1 MCKLSKKLKVF
12 LTLLLIVFIEPAL
25 AQVSLTATGGTLTG
39 TYATLGAAFSAI
51 NAGTHQGAITINING
66 NTSEGATPATLNASG
81 SGSASYTSVTIRPTV
96 TATISG
102 TPPANRGVIEL
113 IGADN
118 VTIDGDI
125 IPGAPVN
132 RDLTIINANPHST
145 NNTAV
150 IRLVGSSTVGNCS
163 NNTIQNCVI
172 IGNFDATSLYTTSN
186 YHAGIYAANGST
198 TPTITNTSTSGIDY
212 DNLTI
217 HNNEIRKAYVGIAV
231 RSSSSTTGVNDN
243 LTITNNIIG
252 SNIPSEYVVF
262 RGIHLENI
270 NGGNISQNEIFN
282 IRLSASVGTS
292 NAGID
297 LFGTG
302 TNNVNITR
310 NKIWGVASPSSSG
323 WGAYGINATAGTNT
337 TIANNVIYDITTTHY
352 SPISQTFNAFGIR
365 LGGGTGYKVWYNS
378 VHIYGDY
385 SSGPTTTGSASAAL
399 CVTSTTVTGDIRNNI
414 FANKL
419 TASGSTGTKEHKAV
433 WFPTGFNFTTVTIN
447 HNSYNIPA
455 ATAGTEHFVGKVGTA
470 TGTGNSN
477 NLAQWQTTTGQDA
490 NSVPAANT
498 NAPFTADNDLTIPT
512 NTNTPI
518 ESGATPVAITIDHD
532 GFTRPKPGLN
542 PNLAPDIGAYEF
554 DGLNGVANDVGI
566 LNLV

>member
-1 MCKLSKKLKVF
+1 MLSKKIKIALVLLVGL
-12 LTLLLIVFIEPAL
+12 LTEPAL
-25 AQVSLTATGGTLTG
+25 AQVTLTATGGTPTG
-39 TYATLGAAFSAI
+39 TYTTLGAAFSAI
-51 NAGTHQGAITINING
+51 NAGTHQGAITIDING
-66 NTSEGATPATLNASG
+66 STSEGTTPATLNASG

-125 IPGAPVN
+125 LGAPVN
-132 RDLTIINANPHST
+132 RDLTIINANAST
-145 NNTAV
+145 VNNTAV
-150 IRLVGSSTVGNCS
+150 IRLVGSSTIGDCAY
-163 NNTIQNCVI
+163 NTIQNCII
-172 IGNFDATSLYTTSN
+172 IGNLDGTSYIAGT
-186 YHAGIYAANGST
+186 YRAGIYAANGST
-198 TPTITNTSTSGIDY
+198 TPTVTNTSTNGINY

-217 HNNEIRKAYVGIAV
+217 HNNEVRKVYSGIVV

-243 LTITNNIIG
+243 VTITNNIIG
-252 SNIPSEYVVF
+252 SNTLADYVIF

-270 NGGNISQNEIFN
+270 NGGNISQNQVFN
-282 IRLSASVGTS
+282 IRLNAIGNIIADN

-302 TNNVNITR
+302 TSNVNITR
-310 NKIWGVASPSSSG
+310 NKIWGVSNPHTG
-323 WGAYGINATAGTNT
+323 GYGAYGINASAGTNT
-337 TIANNVIYDITTTHY
+337 TIANNVIYDITTIHF
-352 SPISQTFNAFGIR
+352 SPTSTTWNPFGIR
-365 LGGGTGYKVWYNS
+365 LTGGTGYKVWYNS

-385 SSGPTTTGSASAAL
+385 SSGPTAIGSASAAL

-433 WFPTGFNFTTVTIN
+433 WFPTGFNFATVTIN